1 MSLELTWRCGHEG
14 CRAQKRVMQQPGK
27 YGVTHRA
34 QVLRR
39 SFDKL
44 AAGEASP
51 RRMEL
56 LGPASGA
63 VANDCN
69 R

>member
-1 MSLELTWRCGHEG
+1 MPPTNCDTAALAAPVCSDVVL
-14 CRAQKRVMQQPGK
+14 GK
-27 YGVTHRA
+27 YGVTRRA
-34 QVLRR
+34 QVPRR

-44 AAGEASP
+44 AAGETSP
-51 RRMEL
+51 CRMEL
-56 LGPASGA
+56 LGPASGV

>member
-1 MSLELTWRCGHEG
+1 
-14 CRAQKRVMQQPGK
+14 MQQRGK

-34 QVLRR
+34 QVPRR

-56 LGPASGA
+56 LGPASA
-63 VANDCN
+63 VVANDCSGSRTSIELDAN
-69 R
+69 WLR

>member
-1 MSLELTWRCGHEG
+1 
-14 CRAQKRVMQQPGK
+14 MQQPDK
-27 YGVTHRA
+27 YGVTRRA
-34 QVLRR
+34 QVPRR

-56 LGPASGA
+56 LGPASGV
-63 VANDCN
+63 VANDCSTQIGFAEDN
-69 R
+69 